1 MSSIKIPFQFKDGR
15 LATTSDPGTIANQKI
30 VDVLMTQKFE
40 RVMRHNYG
48 AGAQTMLFDNLD
60 GSDSLEFADFK
71 VDAMQDISENVS
83 RIQVVDMYMEN
94 NVNSR
99 YFNSDETTYNINV
112 VYRLPLGAPQVVR
125 VNVASEYT
133 VNEDT
138 PI

>member
-1 MSSIKIPFQFKDGR
+1 MASIKIPFQFADGK
-15 LATTSDPGTIANQKI
+15 LATTTDPGVVANQKI
-30 VDVLMTQKFE
+30 IDVLMTQKFE

-60 GSDSLEFADFK
+60 DDDSLEFADFK

-83 RIQVVDMYMEN
+83 RVQIVDMYMTN